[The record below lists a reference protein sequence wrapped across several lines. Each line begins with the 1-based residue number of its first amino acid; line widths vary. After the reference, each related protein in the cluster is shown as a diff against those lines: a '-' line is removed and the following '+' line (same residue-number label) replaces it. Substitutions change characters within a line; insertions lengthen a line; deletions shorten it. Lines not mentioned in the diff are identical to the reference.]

1 MLVHPAIAE
10 SCACAID
17 GVVSDP
23 DVRGR
28 LAAAAV
34 EGPELLGR
42 FAGISDGRGDQGR
55 DHPVAAVLTLCAAA
69 VLAGMRSFT
78 AIAGWVADVPTELLA
93 LLYSTPHARRTHAR
107 GAIEDDAV
115 AGPDRC
121 RRAAVDAAIGS
132 WLAEQARHATA
143 AAGTSPAG
151 RACDAADRT
160 DTEPVEQV
168 DGPLLAVAVD
178 GKTVRGAVAADGAQV
193 HLLAAATH
201 GDQLV
206 LGQVEVGA
214 KTNEIPMFAPLID
227 QLAATGIDPARLVIT
242 ADALHC
248 QRDHATY
255 LHQRGAGFVFTVK
268 HNQPGLFAALDAL
281 PWTDAPVAHRQTDR
295 GHGRITTRTI
305 QTLPAPPDLPF
316 PHVDQV
322 WLIERYVTDL
332 AGIPTSAVAALG
344 VTNLHPARPPR
355 PISPGWSATTGAWSR
370 CTGCATPSTAK
381 TTPAPTPAPAP
392 ASWPASATSES
403 AHSTSPA
410 AVTSPRPPAGRA
422 ATCTG
427 PSNSSASHHD
437 QRSWNDRGR

>member
-78 AIAGWVADVPTELLA
+78 AIAGWIADVPTELLA
-93 LLYSTPHARRTHAR
+93 LLYSTSPRTPARTPGGPSKTTLWRVLT
-107 GAIEDDAV
+107 GVDA
-115 AGPDRC
+115 
-121 RRAAVDAAIGS
+121 AAVDAAIGS
-132 WLAEQARHATA
+132 WLAEQARHVTT
-143 AAGTSPAG
+143 AAGTPPAG

-178 GKTVRGAVAADGAQV
+178 GKTVRGAVAADGTQV

-214 KTNEIPMFAPLID
+214 KTNEIPMFAPLLEG
-227 QLAATGIDPARLVIT
+227 LADAGVDLAQAVIT

-344 VTNLHPARPPR
+344 VTNLHAHR
-355 PISPGWSATTGAWSR
+355 A
-370 CTGCATPSTAK
+370 
-381 TTPAPTPAPAP
+381 APADI
-392 ASWPASATSES
+392 ARLVRDHWGVES
-403 AHSTSPA
+403 LHWLRDTVYREDHSRAHTRSG
-410 AVTSPRPPAGRA
+410 PRVMAGLRNLGIGALHLAGRRDIA
-422 ATCTG
+422 EATRW
-427 PSNSSASHHD
+427 A
-437 QRSWNDRGR
+437 GRNMHRPFQLLGLTP

>member
-1 MLVHPAIAE
+1 LLVHPAIAE
-10 SCACAID
+10 SCASAID

-28 LAAAAV
+28 LATAAV
-34 EGPELLGR
+34 GGPELLRR
-42 FAGISDGRGDQGR
+42 FAGISDGRSDQGR
-55 DHPVAAVLTLCAAA
+55 DHPVAVVLTLCAAA

-78 AIAGWVADVPTELLA
+78 AIAGWVADVPAELLGW
-93 LLYSTPHARRTHAR
+93 LYLTPTPGEPSKTTLWRVLT
-107 GAIEDDAV
+107 GVDA
-115 AGPDRC
+115 
-121 RRAAVDAAIGS
+121 AAVDAAIGS
-132 WLAEQARHATA
+132 WLAERAQHATA
-143 AAGTSPAG
+143 AAMASTMASTAA
-151 RACDAADRT
+151 RAPDTGPTDGADG
-160 DTEPVEQV
+160 E
-168 DGPLLAVAVD
+168 LLAVAVD

-206 LGQVEVGA
+206 LGQVDVGA

-227 QLAATGIDPARLVIT
+227 QLAATGIDPSRLVIT

-316 PHVDQV
+316 PHVGQV

-332 AGIPTSAVAALG
+332 AGSPTSAVAALG
-344 VTNLHPARPPR
+344 VTNLHTNQA
-355 PISPGWSATTGAWSR
+355 
-370 CTGCATPSTAK
+370 
-381 TTPAPTPAPAP
+381 APADI
-392 ASWPASATSES
+392 ARLVRNHWGVES
-403 AHSTSPA
+403 LHWLRDTVYREDHSRARTRSG
-410 AVTSPRPPAGRA
+410 PRVMAGLRNLSIGALHLAGRRDIA
-422 ATCTG
+422 EATRW
-427 PSNSSASHHD
+427 ASRNMLRPF
-437 QRSWNDRGR
+437 QILGLTP

>member
-1 MLVHPAIAE
+1 LLVHPAIAE
-10 SCACAID
+10 SCAWAID

-42 FAGISDGRGDQGR
+42 FDGISDGRSDQGR
-55 DHPVAAVLTLCAAA
+55 DHPVAVVLTLCAAA

-78 AIAGWVADVPTELLA
+78 AIAGWVADVPTELLG
-93 LLYSTPHARRTHAR
+93 LLYPTPHSTPPRIHGVPSKTTLWRVLT
-107 GAIEDDAV
+107 GVDA
-115 AGPDRC
+115 G
-121 RRAAVDAAIGS
+121 AVDAAIGS
-132 WLAEQARHATA
+132 WLAGQAHH
-143 AAGTSPAG
+143 TSAVTGAVTGARAPDTGPAG
-151 RACDAADRT
+151 RADPADGTGGT
-160 DTEPVEQV
+160 DEA

-193 HLLAAATH
+193 HLMAAATH

-227 QLAATGIDPARLVIT
+227 QLAATGIEPARLVVT

-248 QRDHATY
+248 QREHATY

-281 PWTDAPVAHRQTDR
+281 PWTDVPITHRQTDR

-305 QTLPAPPDLPF
+305 QTLPAPPELPF
-316 PHVDQV
+316 PHVNQV
-322 WLIERYVTDL
+322 WLIERYVTDP
-332 AGIPTSAVAALG
+332 AGNPTSAIAALG
-344 VTNLHPARPPR
+344 ITNLHPDQ
-355 PISPGWSATTGAWSR
+355 
-370 CTGCATPSTAK
+370 ATPADI
-381 TTPAPTPAPAP
+381 ARLVRNH
-392 ASWPASATSES
+392 WGVES
-403 AHSTSPA
+403 LHWLRDTVYREDDSRARTRA
-410 AVTSPRPPAGRA
+410 GPRVMTGLRNLSIGALHLAGRRDIA
-422 ATCTG
+422 EATRW
-427 PSNSSASHHD
+427 ASRNMLRPF
-437 QRSWNDRGR
+437 QLLGLTP

>member
-1 MLVHPAIAE
+1 MPVHPAIAG

-42 FAGISDGRGDQGR
+42 FTGISDGRSDQGR
-55 DHPVAAVLTLCAAA
+55 DHPVAVVLTLCAAA

-78 AIAGWVADVPTELLA
+78 AIAGWIADVPVELLG
-93 LLYSTPHARRTHAR
+93 LLYPPIPRTPGRPSKTTLWRVLT
-107 GAIEDDAV
+107 GVDA
-115 AGPDRC
+115 
-121 RRAAVDAAIGS
+121 AAVDAAIGS

-143 AAGTSPAG
+143 AAGASTAVREPDIDPVDG
-151 RACDAADRT
+151 ADC
-160 DTEPVEQV
+160 VHQAQQA

-193 HLLAAATH
+193 HLMAAATH
-201 GDQLV
+201 GEQLV

-268 HNQPGLFAALDAL
+268 HNQPGLFAVLDAL
-281 PWTDAPVAHRQTDR
+281 SWTEVPIAHRQTDR

-316 PHVDQV
+316 PQVEQV

-332 AGIPTSAVAALG
+332 AGKPTSAIAALG
-344 VTNLHPARPPR
+344 VTNLHPSQA
-355 PISPGWSATTGAWSR
+355 
-370 CTGCATPSTAK
+370 
-381 TTPAPTPAPAP
+381 APADI
-392 ASWPASATSES
+392 ARLVRDHWGVES
-403 AHSTSPA
+403 LHWLRDTVYREDHSRARTGSG
-410 AVTSPRPPAGRA
+410 PRVMAGLRNLGIGALHLAGRRDISE
-422 ATCTG
+422 ATRW
-427 PSNSSASHHD
+427 A
-437 QRSWNDRGR
+437 GRNMRRPFQLLGLTT

>member
-1 MLVHPAIAE
+1 LLVHPAIAE

-69 VLAGMRSFT
+69 VLAGMRSFS

-93 LLYSTPHARRTHAR
+93 LLYSTSPRTPARTSGGPSKTTLWRVLT
-107 GAIEDDAV
+107 GVDA
-115 AGPDRC
+115 
-121 RRAAVDAAIGS
+121 AAVDAAIGS
-132 WLAEQARHATA
+132 WLAEQARHVTA
-143 AAGTSPAG
+143 AAGTPPAG
-151 RACDAADRT
+151 RACDAAEGT

-178 GKTVRGAVAADGAQV
+178 GKTVRGAVAADGTQV

-255 LHQRGAGFVFTVK
+255 LHRRGAGFVFTVK
-268 HNQPGLFAALDAL
+268 HNQPSLFAALDAL

-344 VTNLHPARPPR
+344 VTNLHAHR
-355 PISPGWSATTGAWSR
+355 A
-370 CTGCATPSTAK
+370 
-381 TTPAPTPAPAP
+381 APADI
-392 ASWPASATSES
+392 ARLVRDHWGVES
-403 AHSTSPA
+403 LHWLRDTVYREDHSRAHTRSG
-410 AVTSPRPPAGRA
+410 PRVMAGLRNLGIGALHLAGRRDIA
-422 ATCTG
+422 EATRW
-427 PSNSSASHHD
+427 A
-437 QRSWNDRGR
+437 GRNMHRPFQLLGLTP

>member
-1 MLVHPAIAE
+1 LLVHPAIAE
-10 SCACAID
+10 SCASAID

-28 LAAAAV
+28 LATAAV
-34 EGPELLGR
+34 EGPELLRR
-42 FAGISDGRGDQGR
+42 FAGISDGRSDQGR
-55 DHPVAAVLTLCAAA
+55 DHPVAVVLTLCAAA

-78 AIAGWVADVPTELLA
+78 AIAGWVADVPAELRA
-93 LLYSTPHARRTHAR
+93 WLYLTPTPGEPSKTTLWRVLT
-107 GAIEDDAV
+107 GVDA
-115 AGPDRC
+115 
-121 RRAAVDAAIGS
+121 AAVDAAIGS
-132 WLAEQARHATA
+132 WLAERAQHATA
-143 AAGTSPAG
+143 AAAASTAA
-151 RACDAADRT
+151 RAPDTDPTDGADG
-160 DTEPVEQV
+160 E
-168 DGPLLAVAVD
+168 LLAVAVD

-206 LGQVEVGA
+206 LGQVDVGA

-227 QLAATGIDPARLVIT
+227 QLAATGIDPSRLVIT

-281 PWTDAPVAHRQTDR
+281 PWTDTPVAHRQTDR

-316 PHVDQV
+316 PHVGQV

-332 AGIPTSAVAALG
+332 AGSPTSAVAALG
-344 VTNLHPARPPR
+344 VTNLHSNQA
-355 PISPGWSATTGAWSR
+355 
-370 CTGCATPSTAK
+370 
-381 TTPAPTPAPAP
+381 APADI
-392 ASWPASATSES
+392 ARLVRNHWGVES
-403 AHSTSPA
+403 LHWLRDTVYREDHSHARTRSG
-410 AVTSPRPPAGRA
+410 PRVMAGLRNLSIGALHLAGRRDIA
-422 ATCTG
+422 EATRW
-427 PSNSSASHHD
+427 ASRNMLRPF
-437 QRSWNDRGR
+437 QLLGLTP

>member
-10 SCACAID
+10 SCASAID

-34 EGPELLGR
+34 EGPELLRR
-42 FAGISDGRGDQGR
+42 FAGITDGRNDQGR
-55 DHPVAAVLTLCAAA
+55 DHPVAVVLTLCAAA

-78 AIAGWVADVPTELLA
+78 AIAGWVADVPAELLA
-93 LLYSTPHARRTHAR
+93 WLYLTPTPGGPSKTTLWRVLT
-107 GAIEDDAV
+107 GVDA
-115 AGPDRC
+115 
-121 RRAAVDAAIGS
+121 AAVDAAIGS
-132 WLAEQARHATA
+132 WLAERAQHAPTA
-143 AAGTSPAG
+143 AVASPAEVP
-151 RACDAADRT
+151 DAGPAD
-160 DTEPVEQV
+160 PA
-168 DGPLLAVAVD
+168 DGADAELLAIAVD

-193 HLLAAATH
+193 HLMAAATH
-201 GDQLV
+201 GEQLV

-227 QLAATGIDPARLVIT
+227 QLAATGIDPSRLVVT

-281 PWTDAPVAHRQTDR
+281 PWTDTPIAHRETDR

-316 PHVDQV
+316 PHVGRV

-332 AGIPTSAVAALG
+332 AGNPTSAIAALG
-344 VTNLHPARPPR
+344 ITNLHP
-355 PISPGWSATTGAWSR
+355 SR
-370 CTGCATPSTAK
+370 A
-381 TTPAPTPAPAP
+381 APADI
-392 ASWPASATSES
+392 ARLVRNHWGVES
-403 AHSTSPA
+403 LHWLRDTVYREDHSRAHTGSG
-410 AVTSPRPPAGRA
+410 PRVMAGLRNLSIGALHLAGRRDIA
-422 ATCTG
+422 EATRW
-427 PSNSSASHHD
+427 A
-437 QRSWNDRGR
+437 GRNMLRPFQILGLTP

>member
-1 MLVHPAIAE
+1 M
-10 SCACAID
+10 
-17 GVVSDP
+17 SDP

-42 FAGISDGRGDQGR
+42 FAGISDGRSDQGR
-55 DHPVAAVLTLCAAA
+55 DHPVAVVLTLCAAA

-78 AIAGWVADVPTELLA
+78 AIAGWIADVPAELLA
-93 LLYSTPHARRTHAR
+93 WLYLTPTPEGPSKTTLWRVLT
-107 GAIEDDAV
+107 GVDA
-115 AGPDRC
+115 
-121 RRAAVDAAIGS
+121 AAVDAAIGS

-143 AAGTSPAG
+143 AARTSPAG
-151 RACDAADRT
+151 RAPDAADRT

-178 GKTVRGAVAADGAQV
+178 GKTVRGAVAADGTQV

-227 QLAATGIDPARLVIT
+227 QLAATGIDPSRLVIT

-281 PWTDAPVAHRQTDR
+281 PWTDTPIAHRETDR

-332 AGIPTSAVAALG
+332 AGTPTSAVAALG
-344 VTNLHPARPPR
+344 VTNLPT
-355 PISPGWSATTGAWSR
+355 SQ
-370 CTGCATPSTAK
+370 ATPADI
-381 TTPAPTPAPAP
+381 ARLIRNH
-392 ASWPASATSES
+392 WGVES
-403 AHSTSPA
+403 LHWLRDTVYREDHSHARTCSG
-410 AVTSPRPPAGRA
+410 PRVMAGLRNLAIGALHLAGRRDISE
-422 ATCTG
+422 ATRW
-427 PSNSSASHHD
+427 A
-437 QRSWNDRGR
+437 GRQMHRPFQLLGLTP

>member
-1 MLVHPAIAE
+1 MV
-10 SCACAID
+10 SCPIPRFE
-17 GVVSDP
+17 G
-23 DVRGR
+23 G

-34 EGPELLGR
+34 EGPELLRR
-42 FAGISDGRGDQGR
+42 FAGISDGRSDQGR
-55 DHPVAAVLTLCAAA
+55 DHPVAVVLTLCAAA

-78 AIAGWVADVPTELLA
+78 AIAGWVADVPVELLA
-93 LLYSTPHARRTHAR
+93 WLYLTSAP
-107 GAIEDDAV
+107 GMSVEDDAV

-121 RRAAVDAAIGS
+121 RRGRGRCGNR
-132 WLAEQARHATA
+132 LL
-143 AAGTSPAG
+143 AG
-151 RACDAADRT
+151 RTGTTRHRPLPWPSTSRGRRRRRRQDATPTAADR
-160 DTEPVEQV
+160 
-168 DGPLLAVAVD
+168 GPLLAVAVD

-193 HLLAAATH
+193 HLMAAATH

-281 PWTDAPVAHRQTDR
+281 PWTDTPIAHRQTDR

-332 AGIPTSAVAALG
+332 AGIPTSAIAALG
-344 VTNLHPARPPR
+344 VTNLHPSQA
-355 PISPGWSATTGAWSR
+355 
-370 CTGCATPSTAK
+370 
-381 TTPAPTPAPAP
+381 APADI
-392 ASWPASATSES
+392 ARLVRDHWGVES
-403 AHSTSPA
+403 LHWLRDTVYREDHSRAHTGSG
-410 AVTSPRPPAGRA
+410 PRVMAGLRNLAIGALHLAGRRDIA
-422 ATCTG
+422 EATRW
-427 PSNSSASHHD
+427 A
-437 QRSWNDRGR
+437 GRNMHRPFQLLGLTP